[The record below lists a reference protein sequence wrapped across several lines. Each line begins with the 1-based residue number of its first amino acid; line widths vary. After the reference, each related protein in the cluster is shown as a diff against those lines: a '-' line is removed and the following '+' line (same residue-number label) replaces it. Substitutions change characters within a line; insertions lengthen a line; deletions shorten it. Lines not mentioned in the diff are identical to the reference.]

1 MFANLFEMSIKLNIC
16 LCSTFILIGCIG
28 GLITLSVLWHAH
40 GKLPKICARNY
51 LGLLTVANCLFLV
64 LHWYINTSQIII
76 TYFKLIQ
83 YNFLL
88 QVLNLVNSSDFI
100 CKSMNFAYVFCRCL
114 STYLTLT
121 FSFERTIATYFP
133 FKIVS
138 YKQHSHFVFKIVF
151 IGLIFFSFMVS
162 IQSYQNYQLIKLKT
176 NSNQIYDPKFF
187 HLTDICDITE
197 EHFSR
202 HAKFTY
208 AFILL
213 MLLFPLILV
222 LLLNISIF
230 IRMNKKK
237 NYLNVNQYFSINIQT
252 TQRLKRF
259 LSFKNDARCENTT
272 ETKCCSVQL
281 EDNLLDR
288 YEEARE
294 FNDHVSESENQ
305 VSNVFL
311 KKNQNFCLIKVD
323 LNKEGKDQT
332 RLVPKPHLVVLNKI
346 NGQVSLYGEETRDKK
361 RKLSKIEFV
370 KSEKISPNEAVNSD
384 SIDPASSLNNDV
396 YLKKRTSLTRPKF
409 KIHCINHKFHKTKI
423 LIVLTTIYV
432 LSNFPYFLNIIV
444 ANEIYNFTSNYTYL
458 TKGYPV
464 ESYLKYRYHS
474 FLLLSE
480 VLYIFNYSVSG
491 YILFSYGKIY
501 RHHLKSLRSKIVSIL
516 INICH

>member
-1 MFANLFEMSIKLNIC
+1 MFTNLFEISVKLNIC

-28 GLITLSVLWHAH
+28 GLITMSVLWHAH
-40 GKLPKICARNY
+40 GKLPKICAQNY
-51 LGLLTVANCLFLV
+51 LGLLTVANCLFLI

-83 YNFLL
+83 YKFLL
-88 QVLNLVNSSDFI
+88 QTLNLVNSSNFV

-187 HLTDICDITE
+187 HLTEICDITE
-197 EHFSR
+197 QHFSR

-230 IRMNKKK
+230 IRMNRKK

-259 LSFKNDARCENTT
+259 LSFKSDARCENTS
-272 ETKCCSVQL
+272 ETKCCSVRL
-281 EDNLLDR
+281 EDDLLDR
-288 YEEARE
+288 FNEVPELYETI
-294 FNDHVSESENQ
+294 ESENQ

-311 KKNQNFCLIKVD
+311 KKNQDFCLVKVD
-323 LNKEGKDQT
+323 LNKEGKDKT
-332 RLVPKPHLVVLNKI
+332 RFVPKPHLVVLNKT
-346 NGQVSLYGEETRDKK
+346 NGQVSLYGEESSNKK
-361 RKLSKIEFV
+361 NKLSKLEFV
-370 KSEKISPNEAVNSD
+370 RSEKNLPNESVNSG
-384 SIDPASSLNNDV
+384 SIDRVASLNDIFP
-396 YLKKRTSLTRPKF
+396 KKRTSLIRPKF
-409 KIHCINHKFHKTKI
+409 KIHCINHKFYKTKI

-432 LSNFPYFLNIIV
+432 LSNFPYFLNVIV

-480 VLYIFNYSVSG
+480 ILYIFNYSVSG

-501 RHHLKSLRSKIVSIL
+501 RHHLKSLWSKMVSIL
-516 INICH
+516 INIRH